1 MGFAHSDTFA
11 DMYDEINLSTIA
23 LVGFIPEANRKEVA
37 NIIFDKAGDLDTDDW
52 DGSTDLEKDGG
63 INQDLDT

>member
-11 DMYDEINLSTIA
+11 QLYDDIK
-23 LVGFIPEANRKEVA
+23 GFIPEGNRREVA
-37 NIIFDKAGDLDTDDW
+37 NIIYDAAGDLDTDDW
-52 DGSTDLEKDGG
+52 DGDTDLERDGG